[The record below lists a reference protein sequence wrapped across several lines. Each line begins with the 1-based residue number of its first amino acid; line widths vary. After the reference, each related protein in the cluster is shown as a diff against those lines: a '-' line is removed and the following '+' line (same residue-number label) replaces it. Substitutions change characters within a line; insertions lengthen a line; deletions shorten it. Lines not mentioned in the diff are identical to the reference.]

1 MASST
6 KASKVRATGSLT
18 LLAISLL
25 VTSPTFSKD
34 WRWLGPACASFEVAE
49 LALIEE
55 TGTRATIEPQHFPVI
70 EAMIAARQACRGASM
85 VEAMGS
91 FDADPR
97 AHARQRS
104 P

>member
-6 KASKVRATGSLT
+6 KVSTVRAAESLI

-25 VTSPTFSKD
+25 VASPTFSKE

-49 LALIEE
+49 LALLEE
-55 TGTRATIEPQHFPVI
+55 TGTRATIEPQHLPVI

-85 VEAMGS
+85 VEAMVS

-97 AHARQRS
+97 ADARQSSR
-104 P
+104 